1 METVKERI
9 VKLERDI
16 KMFAERNK
24 PKLESEPKLENKE
37 ETLSLEERLEM
48 ASSLVR
54 QYTYSIT
61 TTKGK
66 KQTKENVLELRNEKL
81 EELMKLLDG

>member
-1 METVKERI
+1 MEKIDCYKADLENASEIIVEQSEEIKELKER
-9 VKLERDI
+9 
-16 KMFAERNK
+16 
-24 PKLESEPKLENKE
+24 
-37 ETLSLEERLEM
+37 LSK

-81 EELMKLLDG
+81 EELMKLLEG

>member
-1 METVKERI
+1 MEKIVEQNKEIKDLKER
-9 VKLERDI
+9 
-16 KMFAERNK
+16 
-24 PKLESEPKLENKE
+24 
-37 ETLSLEERLEM
+37 LSK
-48 ASSLVR
+48 ASVLVR

-81 EELMKLLDG
+81 EELMKLLEG

>member
-1 METVKERI
+1 MEKTVEQ
-9 VKLERDI
+9 
-16 KMFAERNK
+16 
-24 PKLESEPKLENKE
+24 SEKTKDLK
-37 ETLSLEERLEM
+37 ERLEM

-81 EELMKLLDG
+81 EELMKLLEG

>member
-1 METVKERI
+1 MEKIVEQNKKIKDLKE
-9 VKLERDI
+9 KLS
-16 KMFAERNK
+16 K
-24 PKLESEPKLENKE
+24 
-37 ETLSLEERLEM
+37 

-81 EELMKLLDG
+81 EELMKLLEG